1 MICVFAFVTEHDV
14 AVYPD
19 PAAPNDAVTTLLPIW
34 GPKFEPLIE
43 IDWPPFVA
51 ILTAPDTSTPV
62 IAGEV
67 YLRDVEYAD
76 VA

>member
-34 GPKFEPLIE
+34 GPKFEPLIVTCWFPAVF
-43 IDWPPFVA
+43 IVVVA
-51 ILTAPDTSTPV
+51 TATPV

-76 VA
+76 VV